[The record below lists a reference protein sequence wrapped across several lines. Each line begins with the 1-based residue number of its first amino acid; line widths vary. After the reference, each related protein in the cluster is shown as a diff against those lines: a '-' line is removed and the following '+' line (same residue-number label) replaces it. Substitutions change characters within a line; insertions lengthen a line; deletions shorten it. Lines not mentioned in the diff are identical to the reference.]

1 MVPKNET
8 FITMTNN
15 FIIKLRE
22 KLMKATKQNLADGLF
37 LSGGLDT
44 TILASLAPGLKAF
57 TISLESYGDDSK
69 YAEVVAKQF
78 NMEHYQ
84 IVVDIDHALSAIP
97 EVIRILQTFDPTIP
111 NDLAIYF
118 ALKFAKDRGAESIM
132 TGDGADELL
141 AGYSYM
147 FNLNLNDYIPRIAG
161 KMHFSSNELGR
172 YFGIEIKQPYLDKE
186 FIEFSLKVP
195 WDLKV
200 KAEYGKLWGK
210 WILRKTFE
218 DGLSY
223 EVIWQDKRSIEY
235 GSGFTKLRDIIESN
249 ISNEEFKEK
258 KRDYGVR
265 FINKEHLFY
274 FEVYRSVIGD
284 IPPPMGREKR
294 CPGCGAGMDQDAL
307 HCRVCG
313 NNIYLEKERA

>member
-1 MVPKNET
+1 MK
-8 FITMTNN
+8 NN

-22 KLMKATKQNLADGLF
+22 ELMKATERNLADGLF

-44 TILASLAPGLKAF
+44 AILASLVPGRKAF
-57 TISLESYGDDSK
+57 TIRLESYGNDSK

-84 IVVDIDHALSAIP
+84 IVVNIDQALSAIP
-97 EVIRILQTFDPTIP
+97 EVIRILHTFDPAIP

-132 TGDGADELL
+132 TGDGADELF

-147 FNLNLNDYIPRIAG
+147 FNLNLNDYISRIAG

-172 YFGIEIKQPYLDKE
+172 YFGIEMKQPYLDKE
-186 FIEFSLKVP
+186 FIRFSLEIP
-195 WDLKV
+195 RDLKV
-200 KAEYGKLWGK
+200 KAENGKVWGK

-218 DGLSY
+218 DDLPY
-223 EVIWQDKRSIEY
+223 EIIWQDKRPIEY
-235 GSGFTKLRDIIESN
+235 GSGFTKLRETIESK
-249 ISNEEFKEK
+249 ISDEEFKK
-258 KRDYGVR
+258 KERSYPVR

-274 FEVYRSVIGD
+274 FEVYMNIVGD
-284 IPPPMGREKR
+284 IPAPGEGEKQ
-294 CPGCGAGMDQDAL
+294 CPGCGAGIDQNAL
-307 HCRVCG
+307 HCRICG
-313 NNIYLEKERA
+313 NNI